1 MPILFDTETIDNYL
15 NGNLDSNLL
24 ALFESE
30 IDSNKNFVEQVFCQK
45 MIKETIEQHDKIAR
59 LQTIMSQIYS
69 RHTDIQKRVYTTK
82 QLTKQFKPCQYYEQ
96 ELIAAPMRS
105 SKYALKVIEPQK
117 EANFDNELFFSFN
130 MPAPITCNL
139 IIEDNEET
147 IVEQYDIAAGSTN
160 FTILLNNYLPGR
172 YYWKLDIGD
181 NVLMDSIFVQKNLMP
196 E

>member
-30 IDSNKNFVEQVFCQK
+30 IDSNKNFAEQVFCQK

-82 QLTKQFKPCQYYEQ
+82 DRT
-96 ELIAAPMRS
+96 A
-105 SKYALKVIEPQK
+105 
-117 EANFDNELFFSFN
+117 DN
-130 MPAPITCNL
+130 
-139 IIEDNEET
+139 
-147 IVEQYDIAAGSTN
+147 
-160 FTILLNNYLPGR
+160 
-172 YYWKLDIGD
+172 
-181 NVLMDSIFVQKNLMP
+181 
-196 E
+196 